1 MSNELE
7 KARDVGDDLSP
18 RDMVGRPDQSPR
30 RDGSI
35 LEGNQRHEDEIHP
48 DSDEGNYLR
57 PDDSA
62 GSAKHSYIDK
72 KVDRATGTVTYFYEN
87 GVRSIHHPDMAK
99 NDPPFHKRQAAN
111 HRQQA
116 QDSRFFDNKASLS
129 HLTAAHGH
137 DLAASHKERG
147 VKRVEEGKKGLRN
160 WAESVGREGED
171 KTVPELDEQ
180 GRIKDKP
187 KETPERVPPR
197 RSAGSGPVKKSES
210 SHLSDFTNFLHKE
223 GAIGTVDGMGTVAV
237 SSDPGVFSP
246 TYGDRSPIK
255 QKKKRSGVA
264 KLDQFLRDKQESK
277 QFVQKFATTI
287 VKGALQDLRDY
298 DIIKAVEPPYL
309 DVRKETYDG
318 WIENIDDD
326 KYGEDPRVIGSV
338 GKAALPKSKQ
348 EIKPEKMPS
357 EPKLSK
363 PAPVGRSVS
372 KEDNEEF
379 FSLFKDYFEYLDKE
393 QENTDDSRDG
403 EERLD
408 SEAASR
414 GDLD

>member
-18 RDMVGRPDQSPR
+18 RDMVGRPDQTRR

-35 LEGNQRHEDEIHP
+35 LKPNQRHEDEIHP
-48 DSDEGNYLR
+48 DSDEGHYLK
-57 PDDSA
+57 PDDSNE
-62 GSAKHSYIDK
+62 SAKHSYIDK
-72 KVDRATGTVTYFYEN
+72 QVDRATGTVTYFYEN
-87 GVRSIHHPDMAK
+87 GVRSIHHPDMTK
-99 NDPPFHKRQAAN
+99 NDPAFHKRQADT
-111 HRQQA
+111 HRRQA
-116 QDSRFFDNKASLS
+116 QVSSLIDGKASLS
-129 HLTAAHGH
+129 HLAAAHGH
-137 DLAASHKERG
+137 DLAALHKERG
-147 VKRVEEGKKGLRN
+147 VRRVRE
-160 WAESVGREGED
+160 GREGLTDWAERLSGAGD
-171 KTVPELDEQ
+171 GKTVPELDEL
-180 GRIKDKP
+180 GRIKNKP

-197 RSAGSGPVKKSES
+197 RSTDSGPVKKSES

-264 KLDQFLRDKQESK
+264 KLDQFLRHKQK
-277 QFVQKFATTI
+277 PKHVQKFATTI

-298 DIIKAVEPPYL
+298 DIMKAVEPPYPA
-309 DVRKETYDG
+309 VRKETYDG
-318 WIENIDDD
+318 WVENIDDD

-338 GKAALPKSKQ
+338 GKAAAPKSKQ

-357 EPKLSK
+357 EPKPSK
-363 PAPVGRSVS
+363 PAPVGRSIS

-379 FSLFKDYFEYLDKE
+379 YSLFKDYFEYLDKE
-393 QENTDDSRDG
+393 QESTDDSRDV

-408 SEAASR
+408 SEETGGS
-414 GDLD
+414 DLD